1 MTTALTILSIA
12 LSTALLIGVEL
23 VRTGGRESFTNTI
36 SQTDLIVG
44 ARGGSLQL
52 LLYTVFHMGT
62 ATNNISYATYE
73 RLKHHPAVQWT
84 IPYSLGDSHRGF
96 RVIAT
101 TEDFY
106 REYRYRRDRQVQ
118 FATGR
123 APVAAFE
130 VAIGAEVARTLGYH
144 PDQMIVVAH
153 GLVSGKGL
161 PDHKEH
167 PFRIVGILQRT
178 ATPIDRA
185 LYVTLEGMTAIH
197 AGWQQTPDQ
206 RQPQKHPPG
215 TVSQSPPAPEQ
226 ITAFLLR
233 SRSRIDTL
241 QLQREINTFAE
252 EPLMAIIPG
261 VTLSEL
267 WRGIGYVEQTLWIV
281 TILVLT
287 VGLLSMLIALY
298 ASLNERRREMAVLRA
313 LGASPRRI
321 LSLLIIES
329 GFLSIVG
336 IGFGIGFMY
345 GILALCQPVIE
356 QHVGLSL
363 PLRTLTS
370 QELLYLA
377 FVVGSGM
384 SIGAI
389 PAIKAYRNTLV
400 DGLTVRN

>member
-1 MTTALTILSIA
+1 LTTALTTLSIA

-23 VRTGGRESFTNTI
+23 VRTGARESFTNTI

-73 RLKHHPAVQWT
+73 KLKRHPAVQWT
-84 IPYSLGDSHRGF
+84 IPYSLGDSHRSF
-96 RVIAT
+96 RVVAT
-101 TEDFY
+101 TDDFY
-106 REYRYRRDRQVQ
+106 REYRYRRDQQVQ
-118 FATGR
+118 FTMGR
-123 APVAAFE
+123 APAATFE
-130 VAIGAEVARTLGYH
+130 VAIGAEVARTLGYQL
-144 PDQMIVVAH
+144 DQMIVVAH

-167 PFRIVGILQRT
+167 PFRVVGILQRT

-197 AGWQQTPDQ
+197 ASWQQTPEQ
-206 RQPQKHPPG
+206 QTPPPG
-215 TVSQSPPAPEQ
+215 TVSPSPPAPEQ

-241 QLQREINTFAE
+241 RLQREINEFAD

-267 WRGIGYVEQTLWIV
+267 WRGIGYAEQTLWIV

-336 IGFGIGFMY
+336 IGLGIGLMY
-345 GILALCQPVIE
+345 SILVLGQPLIE
-356 QHVGLSL
+356 QHVGLFL
-363 PLRTLTS
+363 PLRTLTT

-377 FVVGSGM
+377 FVVGSGLG
-384 SIGAI
+384 IGAI